1 MTEEVEGLKK
11 EIEDLRSQISSMHKE
26 PSREEELKTL
36 ARLSA
41 ILNST
46 LDPRE
51 VEKRAME
58 SATELMK
65 AEVGS
70 LLLVDEKSNDL
81 YFEVALGEKGAKV
94 KEIRL
99 KMGEGIAGWVAQN
112 GEPLVIDDVT
122 KDPRFSGKSDE
133 KSKFSTKNMICVP
146 VMIKEKIIGVLQ

>member
-1 MTEEVEGLKK
+1 MPEEPQEVEKLRIRVK
-11 EIEDLRSQISSMHKE
+11 ELESW
-26 PSREEELKTL
+26 KTL
-36 ARLSA
+36 AQKESAKEEQLRNLAKLSA

-51 VEKRAME
+51 VQKRAME

-122 KDPRFSGKSDE
+122 KDPRFSGKADE
-133 KSKFSTKNMICVP
+133 KSK
-146 VMIKEKIIGVLQ
+146 